1 MPDFKDRDATPALA
15 LAPDLDPLPVVA
27 DAVRLRALR
36 RLRLLDTPAEEQFD
50 RLARMA
56 RNAVGAAVVLV
67 SLVDE
72 DRQYFKACLGLA
84 EPWSSKRETPL
95 SHSFCQY
102 AVATG
107 RELVVEDAR
116 TEPRLASNLAI
127 PDLDVVAY
135 AGIPIRSGGEVLG
148 TFCVIDPVPRRW
160 TDAELALLRDF
171 AAAVSDLL
179 ESRLALLQS
188 PERQAV
194 LAQVVDGQEQ
204 ERRRI
209 AAEVHDDTIQT
220 LVGVSLRLQVL
231 AEEAG
236 DDDDARVLEQL
247 ARAANEATDRLRR
260 LVVGLRPTGLDRG
273 ALAAA
278 IAEYLAVALDPNLK
292 VRLQI
297 PDIDLPPAIAT
308 TFFRMV
314 QEAAANARA
323 HSGATTLTISVR
335 MTGAAAELH
344 IHDDGRGFVPDAPGV
359 PGHFGLA
366 ILRERA
372 ELLGGVAVVESAPGE
387 GVEIRV
393 WVPMAANQPA

>member
-1 MPDFKDRDATPALA
+1 MQRPNDLPATQ
-15 LAPDLDPLPVVA
+15 APVLERDLDALPTVTDPA
-27 DAVRLRALR
+27 RLRALR
-36 RLRLLDTPAEEQFD
+36 RLRLLDTPAEETFD

-56 RNAVGAAVVLV
+56 QAAINAPVVLV

-72 DRQYFKACLGLA
+72 DRQFFKTCLGLP
-84 EPWSSKRETPL
+84 EPWSSLRETPL

-116 TEPRLASNLAI
+116 NEPRLAENLAI

-135 AGIPIRSGGEVLG
+135 AGIPIRSAEGETLG
-148 TFCVIDPVPRRW
+148 TFCVIDSVPRRW
-160 TDAELALLRDF
+160 TDAELQLLREF
-171 AAAVSDLL
+171 AATVADLL
-179 ESRLALLQS
+179 EARLALLQS

-194 LAQVVDGQEQ
+194 LAQMVEAQEQ

-220 LVGVSLRLQVL
+220 LVAVSLRLQVL
-231 AEEAG
+231 AENPGADETA
-236 DDDDARVLEQL
+236 L
-247 ARAANEATDRLRR
+247 ALRRLAAAANDATDRLRR

-278 IAEYLAVALDPNLK
+278 ISEHLEIALDSGISVALN
-292 VRLQI
+292 VEGA
-297 PDIDLPPAIAT
+297 DLPPAVTT

-314 QEAAANARA
+314 QEAVSNTCA
-323 HSGATTLTISVR
+323 HSGASTLEINVTKID
-335 MTGAAAELH
+335 GGAELH
-344 IHDDGRGFVPDAPGV
+344 IRDNGSGFDPAAESL

-366 ILRERA
+366 IMRERA
-372 ELLGGVAVVESAPGE
+372 QLLGGVAEVYSAPGE
-387 GVEIRV
+387 GVELRA
-393 WVPMAANQPA
+393 WVPV